1 MESVIPLHQ
10 VRIVVRNTSAPRPNR
25 PVFRNDPSLPADQD
39 RISLNL
45 QTWKNVLDEPI
56 NTETLARKRI
66 DKILTYFVNIASSN
80 DLANAPAVQTLRESL
95 SMLRRGGDFCR
106 DAAKKSWRERIAQLA
121 AAKTNHDP
129 LLSLR
134 NLAIDGF
141 PIFNIWDSMSF
152 IYTVCATDVKT
163 QLGAEL
169 HLYQFRMIITALRAC
184 QEWFS
189 RFAGPTTVAASWKEE
204 TETRALAIAFA
215 TTSVGQTREKDLIC
229 VARRDFMEALT
240 GKLKN
245 ESIKKNTRI
254 PPNRPGNC
262 PEYLTWPVAC
272 RQVGLKY
279 KSLCF

>member
-1 MESVIPLHQ
+1 MESTIPLQQ
-10 VRIVVRNTSAPRPNR
+10 VRIVVRNTSAPRSIR
-25 PVFRNDPSLPADQD
+25 PVFRHDPSLPADQD
-39 RISLNL
+39 RISINL

-66 DKILTYFVNIASSN
+66 DKILTYFINIASSN
-80 DLANAPAVQTLRESL
+80 DLASTPAVQTLRESL
-95 SMLRRGGDFCR
+95 SILRRGGDFSR
-106 DAAKKSWRERIAQLA
+106 DAATKNWRERIAQLS

-169 HLYQFRMIITALRAC
+169 HLYQFRMIIKALRAC
-184 QEWFS
+184 KEWFPM
-189 RFAGPTTVAASWKEE
+189 FAGPTTVAASWKEE
-204 TETRALAIAFA
+204 TQTQFLAIAFA
-215 TTSVGQTREKDLIC
+215 TTAVGETGEKDSIC
-229 VARRDFMEALT
+229 AARRDFMAALT
-240 GKLKN
+240 GKLEN
-245 ESIKKNTRI
+245 ESTKKNTRI
-254 PPNRPGNC
+254 APNRPGNC

-279 KSLCF
+279 KSL